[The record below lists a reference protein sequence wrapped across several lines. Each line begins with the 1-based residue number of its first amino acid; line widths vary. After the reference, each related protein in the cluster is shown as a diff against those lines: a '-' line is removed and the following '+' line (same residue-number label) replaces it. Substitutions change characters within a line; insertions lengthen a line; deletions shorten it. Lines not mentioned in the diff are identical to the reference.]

1 VDAFTVNAMRDI
13 FALAICSELTY
24 MSIADLIH
32 WRVEEQ
38 RLFPLFPKAAGAT
51 PRRAMFLSEELW
63 NVLRS
68 SYEDRDME
76 TRMGHLLADLDH
88 FVQSPSIDW
97 KYLFHLY
104 PARDG
109 VWEIRSVRHDPSIRV
124 LGHFAD
130 RDVFIATNHAFREDL
145 GGWQSR
151 QWKEVKRAAR
161 AKWNQLFHPYP
172 PVLGTDVKA
181 LVSGALDGRYFRQR
195 D

>member
-1 VDAFTVNAMRDI
+1 MLMLPRDI
-13 FALAICSELTY
+13 LALVICGELTY
-24 MSIADLIH
+24 MSIAGLIH
-32 WRVEEQ
+32 WRVKEE
-38 RLFPLFPKAAGAT
+38 RLFPVIPRMAGA
-51 PRRAMFLSEELW
+51 PLRRAMFVTAHLR

-68 SYEDRDME
+68 SYEDPEME
-76 TRMGHLLADLDH
+76 ARMGHLEADLDH
-88 FVQSPSIDW
+88 FVLSQTIDP

-130 RDVFIATNHAFREDL
+130 RDVFIATNCAFREDL

-161 AKWNQLFHPYP
+161 ANWNQLFHTYQPII
-172 PVLGTDVKA
+172 GTDVRE
-181 LVSGALDGRYFRQR
+181 LVSGALDGRYFKHR